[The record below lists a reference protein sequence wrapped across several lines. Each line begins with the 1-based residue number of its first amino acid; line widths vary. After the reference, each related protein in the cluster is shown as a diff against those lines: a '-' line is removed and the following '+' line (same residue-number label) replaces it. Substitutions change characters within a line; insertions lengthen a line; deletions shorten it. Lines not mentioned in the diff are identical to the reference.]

1 MIGDFVRI
9 DYRGFLPGNQLQ
21 TQARLAADKIQEQA
35 PSDSFIQVEFF
46 SPDADSCQCQIRL
59 QSQHLRLVVEKQEIS
74 PELSL
79 KSAQSTVLEE
89 IHSWKMRRVFLPAGN
104 RDPANSKAI

>member
-1 MIGDFVRI
+1 MIGDFIRI

-21 TQARLAADKIQEQA
+21 SKAKIAADRIQEQA

-46 SPDADSCQCQIRL
+46 SHAPESCQCQIRL
-59 QSQHLRLVVEKQEIS
+59 QSQHLRLVVEKQEGS

-79 KSAQSTVLEE
+79 ESAQSMVLEE
-89 IHSWKMRRVFLPAGN
+89 IRSWKSRRVFLPTGSTE
-104 RDPANSKAI
+104 PANNKAI